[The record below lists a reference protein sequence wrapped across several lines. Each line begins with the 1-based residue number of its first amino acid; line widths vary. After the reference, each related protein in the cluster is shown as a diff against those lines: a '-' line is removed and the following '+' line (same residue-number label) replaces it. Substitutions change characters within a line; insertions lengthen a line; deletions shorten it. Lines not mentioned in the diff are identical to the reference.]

1 MRRIPLELQIAEV
14 AREIALR
21 VVVYPRLISVG
32 KLATAHAETQ
42 LAHLR
47 AALRTLR
54 RQRRKPRRRQ

>member
-21 VVVYPRLISVG
+21 VAVYPRLISVG

-54 RQRRKPRRRQ
+54 QRRKPRRRQ